1 MPIAPTYPGVY
12 IQELP
17 SQFRAITGVAT
28 SVAAFIDWF
37 PRGPLNEAI
46 QVNSWADVERT
57 FGGLHTRSEA
67 SYALDQFFANGGST
81 AWVVR
86 VSNQGV
92 APANAADVAATIKM
106 REKNTGALPAT
117 LILTA
122 REPGVW
128 GNSVR
133 VIVEP
138 GSAPT
143 TFNLVVREVSIAEG
157 RQTVVREE
165 RYNEISTTTGDPKA
179 VDTVLGDHSAII
191 TGALGT
197 AAPKCPSPSG
207 TMSDVPDPIALP
219 LTMRVT
225 LTDATGTDKRD
236 LNLGTTVTQNLE
248 EIAALLQG
256 ALRGAIP
263 NTPPTAD
270 PARVEFTQAVVQ
282 VTADG
287 KRLQVLAGTGAS
299 ADVQFTFANATG
311 SNLADKLKLKAAGDA
326 NVNVAAYQLGQPASR
341 AQLLGRKGVDGS
353 LPRVQDLVG
362 QETVSPP
369 TGMYAL
375 NAADTFNLL
384 CVPRISRFDGLD
396 SAAKPTKE
404 NFGDT
409 KFDAAVAAFTL
420 YCQRRRAMLLLD
432 APDTATSPTAIKV
445 FMTKNSVV
453 RDPNV
458 ALFYPRLTIGDPLR
472 DYLDRSIGASGAI
485 AGICARTDA
494 NRGVWKAPAGTEA
507 LVRGI
512 TRLETKLTDAE
523 NGILNPVGINCLRT
537 FDLYGHVNWGGRTLV
552 GVDAAPNQWKY
563 IPVRRLALFLEE
575 TLYRS
580 TLWVIHEPNDE
591 PLWAQIRLSVGA
603 FMNDLFQKGAF
614 QGRTKQEAYFV
625 HCDSTT
631 TTPLDQERGIVNL
644 TVGFAPLKPAEFL
657 IISIQQIPPQVEV

>member
-86 VSNQGV
+86 VSNAV
-92 APANAADVAATIKM
+92 APDVAATIGV
-106 REKNTGALPAT
+106 RSGNTSGAKVLT
-117 LILTA
+117 LTA
-122 REPGVW
+122 REPGER
-128 GNSVR
+128 GNSIR
-133 VIVEP
+133 AIIEP
-138 GSAPT
+138 GST
-143 TFNLVVREVSIAEG
+143 TKTFNLVVREVLIAEG

-165 RYNEISTTTGDPKA
+165 RYNELSKTAADTNY
-179 VDTVLGDHSAII
+179 VNTVLDNYRAMVSGVSQ
-191 TGALGT
+191 GAATTL
-197 AAPKCPSPSG
+197 PSPSG
-207 TMSDVPDPIALP
+207 TMSRVVPALTTLPANHVMDVDLEVAGGPDEREL
-219 LTMRVT
+219 
-225 LTDATGTDKRD
+225 D
-236 LNLGTTVTQNLE
+236 LGADDFDSIDDL
-248 EIAALLQG
+248 AARLQG

-263 NTPPTAD
+263 KGKFD
-270 PARVEFTQAVVQ
+270 PARVEFTQATVQ
-282 VTADG
+282 ITADN
-287 KRLQVLAGTGAS
+287 RLQVLAGTGATTNVRFS
-299 ADVQFTFANATG
+299 FSGPLATP
-311 SNLADKLKLKAAGDA
+311 AALKLSPSE
-326 NVNVAAYQLGQPASR
+326 NENIAAYQLGEGASR
-341 AQLLGRKGVDGS
+341 AQIAGIAGVDGG

-362 QETVSPP
+362 QEAVSPA

-375 NAADTFNLL
+375 NLADTINLL
-384 CVPRISRFDGLD
+384 CVPRISLVEPPPAPGRLTE
-396 SAAKPTKE
+396 PQ
-404 NFGDT
+404 
-409 KFDAAVAAFTL
+409 FDAAVAAFTL

-432 APDTATSPTAIKV
+432 APDTATSPTAIKA
-445 FMTKNSVV
+445 FMTKHAVV

>member
-37 PRGPLNEAI
+37 PKGPLDQAV
-46 QVNSWADVERT
+46 QVNSWADVERIY
-57 FGGLHTRSEA
+57 GGLHVRSEA
-67 SYALDQFFANGGST
+67 SYALDQFFGNGGST

-86 VSNQGV
+86 VSNAQ
-92 APANAADVAATIKM
+92 APAEAADVGM
-106 REKNTGALPAT
+106 RRLSTGGAVPVLT
-117 LILTA
+117 LTA
-122 REPGVW
+122 REPGAW
-128 GNSVR
+128 GNFIR
-133 VIVEP
+133 AIIEP
-138 GSAPT
+138 GSVPT
-143 TFNLVVREVSIAEG
+143 TFNLVLREVNIAEG
-157 RQTVVREE
+157 RQTVLREE
-165 RYNEISTTTGDPKA
+165 RYNELDTTP
-179 VDTVLGDHSAII
+179 VDFVKTVLDENDAMVSASPLNAV
-191 TGALGT
+191 GNV
-197 AAPKCPSPSG
+197 PSLSG
-207 TMSDVPDPIALP
+207 TVSDVLTPAAVAGLP
-219 LTMRVT
+219 KTPPASDHIMEVHLISPP
-225 LTDATGTDKRD
+225 APPDKRQID
-236 LNLGTTVTQNLE
+236 LGSADFASIDDL
-248 EIAALLQG
+248 AARLQG

-263 NTPPTAD
+263 MTPATAD

-287 KRLQVLAGTGAS
+287 QRLQVLAGTGA
-299 ADVQFTFANATG
+299 TFNVRLSFQPGVLSTALGLDDGTAN
-311 SNLADKLKLKAAGDA
+311 NA
-326 NVNVAAYQLGQPASR
+326 NENVAAYQLGQGGPSR
-341 AQLLGRKGVDGS
+341 GQLAGAAGTDGD

-362 QETVSPP
+362 QEAVTPA

-375 NAADTFNLL
+375 NLADTINLL
-384 CVPRISRFDGLD
+384 CVPRISRFDLPK
-396 SAAKPTKE
+396 AAE
-404 NFGDT
+404 NFDDA
-409 KFDAAVAAFTL
+409 KFDAAAAAFTL

-432 APDTATSPTAIKV
+432 APDNERSPTKIKS
-445 FMTKNSVV
+445 FLSKNPGV

-472 DYLDRSIGASGAI
+472 NYLDRSIGASGAI

-507 LVRGI
+507 IVRGI

-523 NGILNPVGINCLRT
+523 NGMLNPVGINCLRT

-575 TLYRS
+575 TLFRS

-603 FMNDLFQKGAF
+603 FMNDLFKKGAF

-625 HCDSTT
+625 RCDNTT

-644 TVGFAPLKPAEFL
+644 IVGFAPLKPAEFL

>member
-37 PRGPLNEAI
+37 PKGPLDQAV
-46 QVNSWADVERT
+46 QVNSWADVQRT
-57 FGGLHTRSEA
+57 FGGLHARSEA
-67 SYALDQFFANGGST
+67 SYALDQFFGNGGST

-86 VSNQGV
+86 VSNAVTPATSATVGMRTGNTG
-92 APANAADVAATIKM
+92 PANSMLT
-106 REKNTGALPAT
+106 
-117 LILTA
+117 LTA
-122 REPGVW
+122 REPGDW

-133 VIVEP
+133 AIIEP
-138 GSAPT
+138 GFTPT
-143 TFNLVVREVSIAEG
+143 TFNLVLREVNIANG
-157 RQTVVREE
+157 RQTVLREE
-165 RYNEISTTTGDPKA
+165 RYNELDKTPGDPNF
-179 VDTVLGDHSAII
+179 VDTMLEDH
-191 TGALGT
+191 GAMASGLSGG
-197 AAPKCPSPSG
+197 PVGNLPSPSG
-207 TMSDVPDPIALP
+207 TISKSVPPAAITGLSPIHGMKVDLWLAGAS
-219 LTMRVT
+219 V
-225 LTDATGTDKRD
+225 DIRD
-236 LNLGTTVTQNLE
+236 IDLGG
-248 EIAALLQG
+248 AAFANIDDLAARLQG

-263 NTPPTAD
+263 TTAGVD

-282 VTADG
+282 ITATGD
-287 KRLQVLAGTGAS
+287 RLQVLAGTGATTDVRLAFHSS
-299 ADVQFTFANATG
+299 AAMP
-311 SNLADKLKLKAAGDA
+311 LAGELDL
-326 NVNVAAYQLGQPASR
+326 NVAPNQNIAAYQLGQADSR
-341 AQLLGRKGVDGS
+341 AQIVGAPGVDGG

-362 QETVSPP
+362 QEAVTPP

-375 NAADTFNLL
+375 NLADTINLL
-384 CVPRISRFDGLD
+384 CVPRISRLKAPNGFAPAEFD
-396 SAAKPTKE
+396 P
-404 NFGDT
+404 
-409 KFDAAVAAFTL
+409 AVAAFTL
-420 YCQRRRAMLLLD
+420 YCQRRRGMLLLD
-432 APDTATSPTAIKV
+432 APDTAPSPTGIKA
-445 FMTKNSVV
+445 FMTLHAGI

-507 LVRGI
+507 LVHGI

-523 NGILNPVGINCLRT
+523 NGILNPIGINCLRT

-552 GVDAAPNQWKY
+552 GVDSAPNQWKY
-563 IPVRRLALFLEE
+563 IPVRRLALYLEE
-575 TLYRS
+575 TLFRS

-625 HCDSTT
+625 HCDNTT

-644 TVGFAPLKPAEFL
+644 IVGFAPLKPAEFL

>member
-86 VSNQGV
+86 VSNAV
-92 APANAADVAATIKM
+92 TPDIAATIGV
-106 REKNTGALPAT
+106 RSGNTGGAKVLT
-117 LILTA
+117 LTA
-122 REPGVW
+122 REPGEQ
-128 GNSVR
+128 GNSIR
-133 VIVEP
+133 AIIEP
-138 GSAPT
+138 GSTTT
-143 TFNLVVREVSIAEG
+143 TFNLVVREVLIAEG
-157 RQTVVREE
+157 RQTVLREE
-165 RYNEISTTTGDPKA
+165 RYNELSKTAADA
-179 VDTVLGDHSAII
+179 NFVDTVLDNH
-191 TGALGT
+191 GAMVSGVSQGT
-197 AAPKCPSPSG
+197 AAALPSPSG
-207 TMSDVPDPIALP
+207 TMSGVVPGVATLPANHVMDVELIVAGGPDEREL
-219 LTMRVT
+219 
-225 LTDATGTDKRD
+225 D
-236 LNLGTTVTQNLE
+236 LGADVFASIDDL
-248 EIAALLQG
+248 AARLQG

-263 NTPPTAD
+263 KGNFD
-270 PARVEFTQAVVQ
+270 PARVEFTQATVQ
-282 VTADG
+282 ITANGD
-287 KRLQVLAGTGAS
+287 RLQVLAGTGATT
-299 ADVQFTFANATG
+299 DVRFSFTGPLATPAALGLAPTANE
-311 SNLADKLKLKAAGDA
+311 NI
-326 NVNVAAYQLGQPASR
+326 AAYQLGEGAAR
-341 AQLLGRKGVDGS
+341 AQIAGIVGVDGD

-362 QETVSPP
+362 QEAVNPA

-375 NAADTFNLL
+375 NLADTINLL
-384 CVPRISRFDGLD
+384 CVPRISRFEKL
-396 SAAKPTKE
+396 AKPTE
-404 NFGDT
+404 NFVDAQ
-409 KFDAAVAAFTL
+409 FDAAVAAFTL

-432 APDTATSPTAIKV
+432 TPDTAPSPTAIKS

>member
-57 FGGLHTRSEA
+57 FGGLHARSEA

-86 VSNQGV
+86 VGNS
-92 APANAADVAATIKM
+92 ATPADSTTAANVGI
-106 REKNTGALPAT
+106 RSKNTSGTAVLT
-117 LILTA
+117 LTA

-128 GNSVR
+128 GNLVR
-133 VIVEP
+133 AIVEP
-138 GSAPT
+138 GSIPT
-143 TFNLVVREVSIAEG
+143 TFNLVLREVNISEG
-157 RQTVVREE
+157 RQTVLREE
-165 RYNEISTTTGDPKA
+165 RYDDLDTTPADYAK
-179 VDTVLGDHSAII
+179 TVLDERGAIVAASPLSAA
-191 TGALGT
+191 GNL
-197 AAPKCPSPSG
+197 PSPSG
-207 TMSDVPDPIALP
+207 TMSGVLTPAAVAGLPSAPPASNHIMKVDLTVPSVPVD
-219 LTMRVT
+219 TREV
-225 LTDATGTDKRD
+225 D
-236 LNLGTTVTQNLE
+236 LGVAKFASIDDL
-248 EIAALLQG
+248 AARLQG

-263 NTPPTAD
+263 SAAGVD
-270 PARVEFTQAVVQ
+270 PARVEYTQATVQ
-282 VTADG
+282 ITASGD
-287 KRLQVLAGTGAS
+287 RLQVLAGTGATHNVRLS
-299 ADVQFTFANATG
+299 FKPGALATALGLDDGTAN
-311 SNLADKLKLKAAGDA
+311 NA
-326 NVNVAAYQLGQPASR
+326 NENIAAYQLGQGGPFR
-341 AQLLGRKGVDGS
+341 AQTGGAAGNDGS

-362 QETVSPP
+362 QEAISPA

-375 NAADTFNLL
+375 NLADTINLL
-384 CVPRISRFDGLD
+384 CVPRISRFDL
-396 SAAKPTKE
+396 PTASE
-404 NFGDT
+404 
-409 KFDAAVAAFTL
+409 KFDDVKFGAAVAAFTL

-432 APDTATSPTAIKV
+432 APDTAGSPTGIKS
-445 FMTKNSVV
+445 FMTKNSAV

-472 DYLDRSIGASGAI
+472 DYLARSIGASGAI